1 MISEY
6 VLKQGAERIAV
17 TILRSKR
24 KTLGLEVRRDG
35 GVVARMP
42 ARISD
47 AEIIQFLEDH
57 KDWAFRTMR
66 LRNIREEHRPS
77 IAAKPYDELTE
88 DDREKIREK
97 FLKMTERFA
106 GIMGVTYGNITIRN
120 QKTRWGSCSAKGNLN
135 FNYQLYYMPEEL
147 MEYVV
152 IHELAHRK
160 HMDHSREFWAE
171 VEKVCPEYKAR
182 RKRLK
187 EIGIR

>member
-1 MISEY
+1 MINEY
-6 VLKQGAERIAV
+6 VLKQGAERISV

-42 ARISD
+42 AGISD
-47 AEIIQFLEDH
+47 AEIIRFLEDH
-57 KDWAFRTMR
+57 KDWVFRTMR

-106 GIMGVTYGNITIRN
+106 RIMGVTYGNITIRN

-171 VEKVCPEYKAR
+171 VERYCPDYKAR

-187 EIGIR
+187 EIGIK

>member
-1 MISEY
+1 MINEY
-6 VLKQGAERIAV
+6 VLKQGAERISV
-17 TILRSKR
+17 TVLQSKR

-66 LRNIREEHRPS
+66 LRDRQEENRPHVS
-77 IAAKPYDELTE
+77 VKPYQELTKE
-88 DDREKIREK
+88 DLKNIGEK
-97 FLKMTERFA
+97 FLEMTARFA
-106 GIMGVTYGNITIRN
+106 RIMGVTYGNITIRN

-135 FNYQLYYMPEEL
+135 FNYQLYYLPEEL

-171 VEKVCPEYKAR
+171 VERYCPDYKAR

-187 EIGIR
+187 EIGIK